1 MNKGSWAFL
10 NPVNWPI
17 WVKIVVLVGAGV
29 LTLAL
34 PMFMVVRT
42 ATVDNGIDSA
52 ESYIQLNGTQHLVA
66 VNSLFDDAKIAFDT
80 FLGDQSVQSRHI
92 AFLTDATETARGQL
106 ETLYDTRLLNPAS
119 TIFDEIRLLDP
130 DGVVVAAQATD
141 AAADTTTLGLNQS
154 RTNTFRAATA
164 AVAEGRAHT
173 LTAASTGNQPA
184 LEVIHVITRRTG
196 EPAGYLIGRIDNSRI
211 QSLLAETSADY
222 PVTTFLISQDDVMFA
237 PQLADDALMPS
248 RSLGAVRAL
257 NGQSGVQRYQ
267 QESGAEV
274 IGYFAPLTGTPLGLV
289 SEVRVTDAA
298 ARAFD
303 FYNARSFVLV
313 AGFAALASVLVA
325 ALLLLNHTL
334 TPPLHRLRQASQALA
349 QGDFDF
355 AVPDSRRGDEIG
367 ALASS
372 FVQMRDQVQTMVQ
385 MLEARLEAR
394 ARDIS
399 ATQLISQF
407 AATQRDLQSLMD
419 NVVSLLIERFP
430 NLYHAQIF
438 LIDIEG
444 KNAILQASTGEAG
457 KQLLARGHRLA
468 VGSISIVGQAAAQKR
483 PTIARDVEASR
494 LHHKQQFLPETR
506 AEMAIPLIFG
516 EQVIGVLDVQSKQKE
531 AFAPEEADVLQ
542 IVANQIAVAIQTARL
557 YEESVRRLVQIEQ
570 ANRQATVRAWEEYM
584 REQQQDA
591 LSSRA
596 GHPSDE
602 DLSALR
608 KAALATRQ
616 AVVGQLTERDT
627 LPIAVPIQ
635 IGGAVLG
642 AVEWEIPAADFNEG
656 KLELAKE
663 LSNRLALGL
672 ENARLFQE
680 SRRAA
685 ERERMVNNIAARLA
699 AQTNI
704 SEILQTAVREVG
716 QALKT
721 PQVSI
726 RLHGADGIGTNGKS
740 NGNGNGN
747 GNGSHPTPGEKN

>member
-1 MNKGSWAFL
+1 MNKRSWAFF

-17 WVKIVVLVGAGV
+17 WVKIVILVGAGV

-34 PMFMVVRT
+34 PAFMIVRT
-42 ATVDNGIDSA
+42 ATLENGIDSA
-52 ESYIQLNGTQHLVA
+52 ERYIQLNGTQHLIV
-66 VNSLFDDAKIAFDT
+66 VNTLIDDAQIAFDA
-80 FLGDQSVQSRHI
+80 FLSDQSNQIQHI
-92 AFLTDATETARGQL
+92 AFLTDTSTATRNQL
-106 ETLYDTRLLNPAS
+106 ETLYETRLLNPAS
-119 TIFDEIRLLDP
+119 TIFDEIRLLDE
-130 DGVVVAAQATD
+130 DGVVVAAQATET
-141 AAADTTTLGLNQS
+141 ATGTTTLGLNQS

-164 AVAEGRAHT
+164 AVAEGRTHT
-173 LTAASTGNQPA
+173 LAVSSVDNRPA
-184 LEVIHVITRRTG
+184 LEVIQLLTQRTG
-196 EPAGYLIGRIDNSRI
+196 DPAGFLIGRIDNNRI
-211 QSLLAETSADY
+211 QALLAETNNDY
-222 PVTTFLISQDDVMFA
+222 PVTTFLISQDDIVFA
-237 PQLADDALMPS
+237 PPLADEALMPS

-257 NGQSGVQRYQ
+257 SGQSGVMRYQ
-267 QESGAEV
+267 QENGGEV
-274 IGYFAPLTGTPLGLV
+274 IGYFAPLTGTSLALV

-313 AGFAALASVLVA
+313 AGFLALGSVLVA

-349 QGDFDF
+349 QGDFNF
-355 AVPDSRRGDEIG
+355 AVPDSNRRDEIG
-367 ALASS
+367 ALANS
-372 FVQMRDQVQTMVQ
+372 FVQMRDQIQMMVQ
-385 MLEARLEAR
+385 MLEARLAAR
-394 ARDIS
+394 ARDIG

-407 AATQRDLQSLMD
+407 AATQRDLQSLME
-419 NVVSLLIERFP
+419 NVVTLLIERFT

-438 LIDIEG
+438 LIDGEG
-444 KNAILQASTGEAG
+444 KYAILQASTGEAG
-457 KQLLARGHRLA
+457 EKLLARGHRLA
-468 VGSISIVGQAAAQKR
+468 VGSVSIVGQAAAQKR
-483 PTIARDVEASR
+483 PITARDVEASR

-516 EQVIGVLDVQSKQKE
+516 EQVIGILDVQSKQKD
-531 AFAPEEADVLQ
+531 AFAQEEVDVLQ

-557 YEESVRRLVQIEQ
+557 YEESVRRLAQIEQ
-570 ANRQATVRAWEEYM
+570 VNRQATLRAWEDYM
-584 REQQQDA
+584 HEQQQQT
-591 LSSRA
+591 LSSSA
-596 GHPSDE
+596 GHPSAE
-602 DLSALR
+602 DLSTLR
-608 KAALATRQ
+608 RAALTSRQ
-616 AVVGQLTERDT
+616 AVVGEMTERDT
-627 LPIAVPIQ
+627 LPVAVPIQ

-642 AVEWEIPAADFNEG
+642 AVEWEIPATDFNED

-663 LSNRLALGL
+663 LATRLALGL

-726 RLHGADGIGTNGKS
+726 RLHGSERYAANG
-740 NGNGNGN
+740 GN
-747 GNGSHPTPGEKN
+747 GNGSHQPSGEKN